1 MREKGQLAE
10 KEAAKYLKRLGYKVL
25 EQNYFSRF
33 GEIDIIAEKGEYL
46 VFVEVKF
53 RGSDAFGGGVAAVDR
68 RKQERIKKT
77 AMLYL
82 QKYEVEPAV
91 RFDVVSI
98 TSADGKIR
106 KENMEIIENAF
117 C

>member
-10 KEAAKYLKRLGYKVL
+10 KAAAKHLKRCGYKIV

-33 GEIDIIAEKGEYL
+33 GEIDIIAEKDEYL
-46 VFVEVKF
+46 IFVEVKF
-53 RGSDAFGGGVAAVDR
+53 RKSNAFGGGAAAVDR

-82 QKYEVEPAV
+82 QKYREEPSV
-91 RFDVVSI
+91 RFDVVVI
-98 TSADGKIR
+98 TSADEKIR
-106 KENMEIIENAF
+106 KEDVEIIENAF